1 MNKYF
6 SLRLFAVLAVALMS
20 IGYAVGQTSVTG
32 AMTGRVTDPQDAVI
46 ANATVK
52 VTNLETGSVST
63 VTTSS
68 EGTYRVE
75 NLQPGNYKIEVTASG
90 FATGTSAKD
99 IVVEVSK
106 PTSVD
111 VKLGLVGATAEVEVT
126 GETPVINTVDATN
139 ATNVNQVA
147 INNLPI
153 NGRRAAS
160 FALLT
165 PGVNPDGGFGL
176 LSFRGISGLMNNST
190 VDGGDDN
197 QAFFSEQRGRTR
209 INYSISA
216 DAVREFSVNTSN
228 YSAEFGRSA
237 GGVVNTVTKSGTN
250 EFHGDG
256 FLYARSEKWAA
267 RNADAFATLP
277 NGTKVGLKPKD
288 RRYQFGGSL
297 GGPIIHDRAFFFFSY
312 DQQKRDFPAIS
323 QPSTGDNFYTSV
335 VAGTSSATVTD
346 PKSTQANPLPS
357 VILTQAQIDKGNAY
371 IRSITGVAPRRGDQ
385 RLILPK
391 LDWKLND
398 KNTLTAVWNHM
409 RWNSPRGVQT
419 ANIVSRSLTSFG
431 TDLVDIDTVNVRL
444 NSTLSSNMLNE
455 GRYQWS
461 RDFERQIAENPLP
474 GEPTTGPGGFSPG
487 VSIGG
492 NNSITFGKP
501 NFLNRSAFPDER
513 RNQIAD
519 TLTWINGKQ
528 TYKFGGDFNHV
539 SDVMGNLFQ
548 EGGIYNYTDYAHW
561 LVDFNG
567 AGTSPKFYSSFSQ
580 GFGPTT
586 FRFKT
591 NDYAFFGQ
599 MDYQVDQNLTLN
611 FGMRWEYEQLPKPQ
625 IPNPALPL
633 SNQFPSDKNN
643 FGPRVGFAYSFG
655 KNFENVIR
663 AGYGMFYGR
672 ITNSAISNA
681 ITNTG
686 MAAGQIQTGSIL
698 PGAAI
703 APLYPNVLA
712 SFSPSSGGSA
722 GDVITF
728 ANGFQNPLVHQMD
741 VVYER
746 RIGRNTVVSAT
757 GMISVGRFLP
767 YFVDTNLRPPTATST
782 LTFVGGP
789 FAGQTITV
797 PKYTGTRPNAA
808 FSRITEIRSSVSSEY
823 YGFTLQANRR
833 LTNGIQFQSSYTY
846 SKSTDN
852 GQNSQTFTTGN
863 SPLDP
868 FNLDD
873 ERAKSTF
880 DVPNHFVASL
890 VYSPDMLFGVG
901 HDSAVGKAIFGGWTI
916 APIVTGSSGFA
927 YTAVVS
933 GSIGGGT
940 STGPLGAGGSTRLPN
955 TKPNQFRSPHF
966 WDVDLRISRRFNLG
980 EKRNIELLAEGFNI
994 FNKQIVTG
1002 VSTTMYSLN
1011 GTTGVLTFQGGP
1023 TGFGTTTTTNNFF
1036 YKERQIQLAARFS
1049 F

>member
-1 MNKYF
+1 MKNNF
-6 SLRLFAVLAVALMS
+6 TLRLFAVLAVALMS
-20 IGYAVGQTSVTG
+20 IGYAVGQSSTTG
-32 AMTGRVTDPQDAVI
+32 AITGRVTDPQDAVI
-46 ANATVK
+46 AGATVK
-52 VTNLETGSVST
+52 VTNLETKAEAN
-63 VTTSS
+63 TTTNS
-68 EGTYRVE
+68 EGTYRVN
-75 NLQPGNYKIEVTASG
+75 NLDPGNYRIDVSATG

-99 IVVEVSK
+99 IVVEVSR

-111 VKLGLVGATAEVEVT
+111 VKLGLVGATAQVEVT
-126 GETPVINTVDATN
+126 GETPVINTVDPTN
-139 ATNVNQVA
+139 STNVNQVS

-237 GGVVNTVTKSGTN
+237 GGVVNTITKSGTN

-256 FLYARSEKWAA
+256 FFYARSEKWAA
-267 RNADAFATLP
+267 RNADAFATLA
-277 NGTKVGLKPKD
+277 NGTKVGLKPRD
-288 RRYQFGGSL
+288 RRYQFGGSV
-297 GGPIIHDRAFFFFSY
+297 GGPIVHDKVFFFFSY

-323 QPSTGDNFYTSV
+323 QPSSGDNFYAT
-335 VAGTSSATVTD
+335 GTPGPITQNGVTF
-346 PKSTQANPLPS
+346 N
-357 VILTQAQIDKGNAY
+357 LTQAQINSGVAY
-371 IRSITGVAPRRGDQ
+371 LKSITGIAPRRGDQ
-385 RLILPK
+385 RIILPK
-391 LDWKLND
+391 IDWKLND
-398 KNTLTAVWNHM
+398 KNTFTAVWNHM
-409 RWNSPRGVQT
+409 RWNSPAGVQT
-419 ANIVSRSLTSFG
+419 ANIVSRSITSFG
-431 TDLVDIDTVNVRL
+431 TDLVDLDTVNLRL
-444 NSTLSSNMLNE
+444 NSTISSTMLNE
-455 GRYQWS
+455 GRFQWS
-461 RDFERQIAENPLP
+461 RDFERQIAEKPFA
-474 GEPTTGPGGFSPG
+474 GEPTTGPGGFAPG
-487 VSIGG
+487 ANIGSG
-492 NNSITFGKP
+492 ANSIVIGKP
-501 NFLNRSAFPDER
+501 NFLNRSAFPDEHR
-513 RNQIAD
+513 IQFAD
-519 TLTWINGKQ
+519 TVTWINGKH

-548 EGGIYNYTDYAHW
+548 EGGIYSYTDFNHW
-561 LVDFNG
+561 LVDFNS
-567 AGTSPKFYSSFSQ
+567 AGTTKFYSSFSQ

-586 FRFKT
+586 FRFRT

-611 FGMRWEYEQLPKPQ
+611 FGMRWEYEQMPKPQ

-633 SNQFPSDKNN
+633 TSQFPSDKNN
-643 FGPRVGFAYSFG
+643 FGPRVGFAYTFG
-655 KNFENVIR
+655 KDFENVIR

-686 MAAGQIQTGSIL
+686 LPTGQIQTGSIL
-698 PGAAI
+698 PTAAN
-703 APLYPNVLA
+703 APFYPNVLA
-712 SFSPSSGGSA
+712 SFSPASGGSA

-767 YFVDTNLRPPTATST
+767 YFVDTNLRPPASTST

-789 FAGQTITV
+789 FAGQSIIV
-797 PKYTGTRPNAA
+797 PKYTGARPNTS

-823 YGFTLQANRR
+823 YGLTLQANRR

-846 SKSTDN
+846 SKATDN

-873 ERAKSTF
+873 ERSTSSF
-880 DVPNHFVASL
+880 DTPHHFVASL
-890 VYSPDMLFGVG
+890 VYSPNMLFGVG
-901 HDSAVGKAIFGGWTI
+901 HDSAVGRAIFGGWTI

-927 YTAVVS
+927 YTATAGTGNIS
-933 GSIGGGT
+933 GGT
-940 STGPLGAGGSTRLPN
+940 STGVLGAGGSNRIPN
-955 TKPNQFRSPHF
+955 TKPNTFRTPHF

-980 EKRNIELLAEGFNI
+980 EKRNIEFLAEGFNI

-1002 VSTTMYSLN
+1002 VGTRMYTLS
-1011 GTTGVLTFQGGP
+1011 GTTLTYD
-1023 TGFGTTTTTNNFF
+1023 TTFGTTTNTSNFF
-1036 YKERQIQLAARFS
+1036 YRERQIQLAARFS